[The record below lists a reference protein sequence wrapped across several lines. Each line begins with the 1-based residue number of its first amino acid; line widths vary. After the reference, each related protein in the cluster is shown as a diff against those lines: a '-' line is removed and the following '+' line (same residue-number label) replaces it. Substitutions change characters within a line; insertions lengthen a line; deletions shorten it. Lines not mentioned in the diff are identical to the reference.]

1 MTSIVTRPFLA
12 MLATSFSAP
21 ALAADAPHRLH
32 EFGTVAVSPDG
43 GAVASLEWDEPAD
56 PAKKPVITVVIR
68 RTDGTGSA
76 RTVGLPCKGADCVPS
91 SLAFAP
97 DGDLAFVLKNGRDGA
112 QSIER
117 VPAAGTDPRTVLRIK
132 GTLDGLR
139 FAPDGTLAVLATV
152 GAHKEVGATAAGA
165 SLSGEIGTSEDEQR
179 IATVRDGRLVFHSPP
194 GLYVY
199 EYDIRPGATGAPGF
213 VGTAAPG
220 NGDDNWW
227 IAKLYAFDDGG
238 AHVLYAPPQA
248 EQLADPA
255 VSRDGSAV
263 FFIGGIMSDFSSTGG
278 DVFRLPLAG
287 GGAPADLTPDSH
299 MSVTH
304 LETRCGGDAPVGT
317 ALAGAETRLLRF
329 GPSPAAPTVVW
340 SGASSVRDGWDDGFA
355 CGGGVVAASMQ
366 SFAVAPELD
375 ARSLDAGASGTWRV
389 LTRLNA
395 GATAPITARS
405 ITWRND
411 GFDLQGWLL
420 TPKPA
425 LAGKR
430 PMIVEVHGG
439 PSAAWTPEFQTP
451 DGFALYLTRAG
462 YDVFLPNPRGSFG
475 EGERFA
481 SANVRDFGHGDLR
494 DILTGI
500 DAVEHAAPVD
510 DARLGLTGYS
520 YGGYMTMWAVTQT
533 DRFKAA
539 VAGAGVS
546 DWLSYY
552 GENGIDTW
560 MLPFF
565 GNTVYAD
572 PAVYARSSPIDFITH
587 VKTPTFE
594 YVGSA
599 DVECPMPQTE
609 EFYHALRTLGVPTEF
624 VVYPGQGHG
633 MSDPKDWA
641 DASRRTQAWFDRYL
655 GVNAASNHRS

>member
-1 MTSIVTRPFLA
+1 MPSVVTRSLLSILFLSV
-12 MLATSFSAP
+12 ATP
-21 ALAADAPHRLH
+21 AFAVDAPHGLH
-32 EFGTVAVSPDG
+32 AFGTIAVSADG
-43 GAVASLEWDEPAD
+43 RSVASIEWNEPAD
-56 PAKKPVITVVIR
+56 PSARPVREIVIR
-68 RTDGTGSA
+68 HTDGTGTD
-76 RTVGLPCKGADCVPS
+76 RPVRLPCSGSGCVPS

-97 DGDLAFVLKNGRDGA
+97 DGDLAFVLKNGDDGTRA
-112 QSIER
+112 IER
-117 VPAAGTDPRTVLRIK
+117 VSAEGDRLRTVLRLK

-139 FAPDGTLAVLATV
+139 FGPDGTLVVLATV

-165 SLSGEIGTSEDEQR
+165 ALVGEIGTAEDEQR
-179 IATVRDGRLVFHSPP
+179 IATVRNGHLVFHSPP
-194 GLYVY
+194 GLYIY
-199 EYDIRPGATGAPGF
+199 QYDIRPDAAGAARF
-213 VGTAAPG
+213 VGTASPG

-227 IAKLYAFDDGG
+227 IAKLYAFDDHG
-238 AHVLYAPPQA
+238 AHVLYAPPQS
-248 EQLADPA
+248 EQLADPS
-255 VSRDGSAV
+255 VSGDGSAV
-263 FFIGGIMSDFSSTGG
+263 YFIGGIMSDFSSTGG
-278 DVFRLPLAG
+278 DAYRLPLDG
-287 GGAPADLTPDSH
+287 GTPVDLTPGSH
-299 MSVTH
+299 GSVTH
-304 LETRCGGDAPVGT
+304 LETRCGGAAPVAT
-317 ALAGAETRLLRF
+317 ALAGADTELLRF
-329 GPSPAAPTVVW
+329 GAPSAAPSVVW
-340 SGASSVRDGWDDGFA
+340 SGASSLRNGWDDGFA
-355 CGGGVVAASMQ
+355 CGGGMVAGSLQ
-366 SFAVAPELD
+366 SFSVAPELD
-375 ARSLDAGASGTWRV
+375 ARPLDAGPSGAWRA
-389 LTRLNA
+389 LTSFNTA
-395 GATAPITARS
+395 ATAPITVRS
-405 ITWRND
+405 VTWQDD

-425 LAGKR
+425 VPGKR

-451 DGFALYLTRAG
+451 DGFALFLTRAG

-539 VAGAGVS
+539 VAGAGIS

-609 EFYHALRTLGVPTEF
+609 EFYHALRTLGVPTKF

-641 DASRRTQAWFDRYL
+641 DASRRTLAWFDRYL
-655 GVNAASNHRS
+655 VPNATPNRRS